1 MPQSISVII
10 ELKAHIVSYGVIN
23 MRLFR
28 KSKKIIFLM
37 GLIAVIMLLVIVY
50 IIRIRPMIIELAIAE
65 TSDAV
70 TLTVNKTI
78 ADKLAEGSIHYSDLV
93 TFEKDSNGKITA
105 LMTDMAKT
113 NALQAEMTNQ
123 IILDLSDKSEVEI
136 SIPIGNFF
144 GSTLLS
150 GKGPNV
156 NVNIISVTN
165 VDAVFENKFSS
176 AGINQTRHQIFL
188 NIIVELTILVPG
200 CSADVTVPVEMCVAE
215 TIIVGDVPGS
225 YAYIE

>member
-1 MPQSISVII
+1 
-10 ELKAHIVSYGVIN
+10 
-23 MRLFR
+23 MRLFKRR
-28 KSKKIIFLM
+28 KRKLLI
-37 GLIAVIMLLVIVY
+37 LIALAVFAFSGIFVY
-50 IIRIRPMIIELAIAE
+50 TQIRPMILEFAIAE
-65 TSDAV
+65 TSDVV
-70 TLTVNKTI
+70 TLTVNDTI
-78 ADKLAEGSIHYSDLV
+78 SDILAKGNIHYSDLV
-93 TFEKDSNGKITA
+93 SFEKDSTGKITA

-113 NALQAEMTNQ
+113 NALQAEIINE
-123 IILDLSDKSEVEI
+123 IILNLSDKGEVMI

-150 GKGPNV
+150 GKGPNL

-188 NIIVELTILVPG
+188 NIIVELSILVPG
-200 CSADVTVPVEMCVAE
+200 CSTVVTVPVEMCVAE

-225 YAYIE
+225 YAHIE